1 MSNYKSL
8 KGKIL
13 MENVIE
19 YVRLLSDSYLG
30 HTLPKEEPI
39 QVRSPS
45 LYFTLNRDFPAGFS
59 GRTLHC
65 GVGGVD
71 LPDDFGEL
79 GILKDG
85 NETALIVIDALVS
98 VTLNQITLTSF
109 LVSGLSLLRES
120 TRLKKDVFSTY
131 NTKKKSFFISL
142 T

>member
-131 NTKKKSFFISL
+131 NTKKKTFFISL
-142 T
+142 K

>member
-39 QVRSPS
+39 QMRSPS

-79 GILKDG
+79 GVLKDG

-142 T
+142 K

>member
-79 GILKDG
+79 SVLKDG

-98 VTLNQITLTSF
+98 VTPNQITLTSF

-142 T
+142 K

>member
-79 GILKDG
+79 GVLKDG

-142 T
+142 K

>member
-1 MSNYKSL
+1 MSNFKSL

-13 MENVIE
+13 MEKVIE

-109 LVSGLSLLRES
+109 LVPGLSLLRES
-120 TRLKKDVFSTY
+120 TRLKKDDFSIY
-131 NTKKKSFFISL
+131 NTKKNLSL
-142 T
+142 FH

>member
-1 MSNYKSL
+1 MSNFKSL

-13 MENVIE
+13 MEKVIE

-79 GILKDG
+79 GVLKDG

-142 T
+142 K

>member
-39 QVRSPS
+39 QVCSPS

-79 GILKDG
+79 SVLKDG

-142 T
+142 K

>member
-1 MSNYKSL
+1 MSNFESL

-13 MENVIE
+13 MEKVIE

-79 GILKDG
+79 GVLKDG

-142 T
+142 K

>member
-65 GVGGVD
+65 GVGGID

-98 VTLNQITLTSF
+98 VTPNQITLTS
-109 LVSGLSLLRES
+109 
-120 TRLKKDVFSTY
+120 
-131 NTKKKSFFISL
+131 
-142 T
+142 

>member
-1 MSNYKSL
+1 MSNFESL

-13 MENVIE
+13 MEKVIE

-98 VTLNQITLTSF
+98 VTLNQIWFIFTQRT
-109 LVSGLSLLRES
+109 
-120 TRLKKDVFSTY
+120 TRLKDVFSTLQY
-131 NTKKKSFFISL
+131 EKKSFFISL
-142 T
+142 N

>member
-1 MSNYKSL
+1 MSNFESL

-13 MENVIE
+13 MEKVIE

-142 T
+142 K

>member
-142 T
+142 K

>member
-1 MSNYKSL
+1 MCNFKSL

-19 YVRLLSDSYLG
+19 YVRLLSDSYLV

-98 VTLNQITLTSF
+98 VTF

-120 TRLKKDVFSTY
+120 TRLKKDVFSTLQY
-131 NTKKKSFFISL
+131 EKKSFFISL
-142 T
+142 N

>member
-1 MSNYKSL
+1 MSNFESL

-13 MENVIE
+13 MEKVME

-142 T
+142 K

>member
-59 GRTLHC
+59 GRSLHC
-65 GVGGVD
+65 GVGGID
-71 LPDDFGEL
+71 LPDFGEL

-120 TRLKKDVFSTY
+120 TRLKKDVFSTLQY
-131 NTKKKSFFISL
+131 EKKSFFISL
-142 T
+142 N

>member
-39 QVRSPS
+39 QVCSPS

-59 GRTLHC
+59 GRSLHC
-65 GVGGVD
+65 GVGGID

-142 T
+142 K

>member
-59 GRTLHC
+59 GRSLHC
-65 GVGGVD
+65 GVGGID

-142 T
+142 K

>member
-79 GILKDG
+79 GVLKDG

-109 LVSGLSLLRES
+109 SVSGLSLLRES
-120 TRLKKDVFSTY
+120 TRLKDVFSTLQY
-131 NTKKKSFFISL
+131 DKKYFFISFN
-142 T
+142 

>member
-45 LYFTLNRDFPAGFS
+45 LYFTLNRDFPVGFS

-79 GILKDG
+79 GVLKDG

-142 T
+142 K